1 MKFFAE
7 LFYKKAGFW
16 LLFSKS
22 NITYKDFL
30 ILFLEKISER
40 NFLIRTVEDAGPYIF
55 FREEFLS
62 VMFNNYPTTA
72 AHNGEGGW
80 EL

>member
-1 MKFFAE
+1 MEGVLADGMIGLFVDFRKGGESPVKFFAE

-30 ILFLEKISER
+30 ILFLRKI
-40 NFLIRTVEDAGPYIF
+40 P
-55 FREEFLS
+55 
-62 VMFNNYPTTA
+62 
-72 AHNGEGGW
+72 
-80 EL
+80 

>member
-1 MKFFAE
+1 VKFFAE

-30 ILFLEKISER
+30 ILFLKKIPKG
-40 NFLIRTVEDAGPYIF
+40 NFLFDKDSFYI
-55 FREEFLS
+55 E
-62 VMFNNYPTTA
+62 
-72 AHNGEGGW
+72 
-80 EL
+80 

>member
-1 MKFFAE
+1 VKFFAK

-30 ILFLEKISER
+30 ILFLKKFSLAKIS
-40 NFLIRTVEDAGPYIF
+40 IDKDSVYI
-55 FREEFLS
+55 E
-62 VMFNNYPTTA
+62 
-72 AHNGEGGW
+72 
-80 EL
+80 